1 LHQAEVRVADETE
14 SERHRRNSESVGVE
28 TERLDE
34 LVLAIYGWRFK
45 EFVDELFWYAY
56 HKGLEAGERKGFVAG
71 RRAAKGLTRDAKKR
85 GRPPTIEQG
94 VRTLHA
100 WYVEQEKQNGKTV
113 RQSTREFLDKMRIGQ
128 NKSKSLAK
136 RSPAEPLAL
145 PSDQQAMQA
154 YYRDRRK
161 KRGNSL
167 SK

>member
-100 WYVEQEKQNGKTV
+100 WYVEQEKQN
-113 RQSTREFLDKMRIGQ
+113 DKMRIGQ